1 MTFELLLLA
10 FSTVFLKRFRLYHYW
25 IHLLGFKHVLLV
37 YISVL
42 VKGTCSLRD
51 NRNNLSVLS
60 KDSSFR
66 LCIVLCFS
74 GWICISFV
82 LPIFWNK
89 IPLYLSKREP
99 TFILAFGVYVFLLIL
114 ASKWKL
120 CLDVWLNMNTF
131 NICYYYFS
139 NWYYVH
145 IHSFQVGEIL
155 WIFVGPQCI
164 VQPRCIN
171 CVCGLLLFTNNV
183 VLWWRHFY
191 I

>member
-1 MTFELLLLA
+1 MTFELLLLG

-66 LCIVLCFS
+66 LCIVLWFS

-89 IPLYLSKREP
+89 ISPLFIQKR
-99 TFILAFGVYVFLLIL
+99 TDIHFSIWGIYVFLLIL
-114 ASKWKL
+114 ASESS
-120 CLDVWLNMNTF
+120 VWMYDL
-131 NICYYYFS
+131 I
-139 NWYYVH
+139 W
-145 IHSFQVGEIL
+145 IHSIYVITTFLTGTTC
-155 WIFVGPQCI
+155 IFI
-164 VQPRCIN
+164 
-171 CVCGLLLFTNNV
+171 
-183 VLWWRHFY
+183 HFK
-191 I
+191 